1 MVFRPVTKWA
11 ERVDRADLIPDALH
25 EAFAVA
31 RNGKPGPVYL
41 DLPRDILL
49 EKIKFTHYVPAGP
62 RSADAR
68 RAGADIKPR
77 PRFFCKR
84 SGR

>member
-1 MVFRPVTKWA
+1 MTKWA
-11 ERVDRADLIPDALH
+11 ERIDRADLIPDALH

-49 EKIKFTHYVPAGP
+49 EKIKFGALRACRPAG
-62 RSADAR
+62 ALAR
-68 RAGADIKPR
+68 RAGADTTPR
-77 PRFFCKR
+77 SRFFCKR
-84 SGR
+84 NSR